1 MKKLNKDKILQNLP
15 ANKVNLEIYNEIDST
30 NDEAKRIVIQKDFH
44 VIIAERQTKGR
55 GRLGK
60 KWSSPNSGNIYMTIC
75 TENDH
80 SNSPLSLITGLVC
93 KRAINKISNK
103 SLVTLKWPND
113 ILVKNKKIGGIL
125 VEKEIQK
132 EITRTIV
139 GIGININIKKQE
151 SWWGDLSNY
160 NLETKRN
167 ELINQILLEFFAISK
182 NINPNWL
189 NEWRDSCIHMN
200 KQIKIEVG
208 NSFKKEAFFK
218 DIDEN
223 GNAIIETDKGKKV
236 MSSGEAYVLR
246 QQHTGGGN
254 VTHSVSVYFNSNAEV
269 LDFLANY
276 QNTSQF
282 AKFVEEAGTTFKP
295 VRTYMEQALLQ
306 YNPD

>member
-1 MKKLNKDKILQNLP
+1 MEKLNKDKILQNLP
-15 ANKVNLEIYNEIDST
+15 ANKVNLEIFNEIDST
-30 NDEAKRIVIQKDFH
+30 NDEAKRINIQKDFH

-80 SNSPLSLITGLVC
+80 SNSPLSLITGLIC

-103 SLVTLKWPND
+103 LLVSLKWPND
-113 ILVKNKKIGGIL
+113 ILVKDKKIGGIL

-132 EITRTIV
+132 EVTRTII

-167 ELINQILLEFFAISK
+167 ELINLILLEFISMSK
-182 NINPNWL
+182 DMNPNWMD
-189 NEWRDSCIHMN
+189 EWRDSCIHMN

-208 NSFKKEAFFK
+208 NSFKEEAFFK

-223 GNAIIETDKGKKV
+223 GNAIIETDEGKKV
-236 MSSGEAYVLR
+236 MSSGEISIK
-246 QQHTGGGN
+246 G
-254 VTHSVSVYFNSNAEV
+254 VY
-269 LDFLANY
+269 
-276 QNTSQF
+276 
-282 AKFVEEAGTTFKP
+282 
-295 VRTYMEQALLQ
+295 
-306 YNPD
+306 

>member
-1 MKKLNKDKILQNLP
+1 LEKLNKDKILQNLP
-15 ANKVNLEIYNEIDST
+15 ANKVNLEIFNEIDST
-30 NDEAKRIVIQKDFH
+30 NDEAKRIIVQNDFH

-80 SNSPLSLITGLVC
+80 SNSPLSLVTGLIC

-103 SLVTLKWPND
+103 LLVSLKWPND
-113 ILVKNKKIGGIL
+113 ILVKDKKIGGIL

-132 EITRTIV
+132 EITRTII

-167 ELINQILLEFFAISK
+167 ELINQILLEFISMSK
-182 NINPNWL
+182 NMNPNWMD
-189 NEWRDSCIHMN
+189 EWRDSCIHMN

-208 NSFKKEAFFK
+208 NSSKKEAFFK

-223 GNAIIETDKGKKV
+223 GNAIIETDEGKKV
-236 MSSGEAYVLR
+236 MSSGEISIK
-246 QQHTGGGN
+246 G
-254 VTHSVSVYFNSNAEV
+254 VY
-269 LDFLANY
+269 
-276 QNTSQF
+276 
-282 AKFVEEAGTTFKP
+282 
-295 VRTYMEQALLQ
+295 
-306 YNPD
+306 